1 MYQIPAAPCPEPP
14 SPTLG
19 KLPESSHARRRL
31 LRLSPVCWAGCKRR
45 ELVFPGA
52 AFSRQGAGGADA
64 DPSLTVRRCSDS
76 EVCSAPAAHRVT
88 VNSVLMLSSCPSRP
102 LALSVFWDQLP
113 NKPLAPR
120 FLTQGLLLR
129 KRQPVTSHPQA
140 FPHPRPPLG
149 QALSVRAPRGPRA
162 PAMAWVSPED
172 PDPLL
177 LPLSVPT
184 LT

>member
-1 MYQIPAAPCPEPP
+1 MPTPA
-14 SPTLG
+14 S
-19 KLPESSHARRRL
+19 
-31 LRLSPVCWAGCKRR
+31 LSG
-45 ELVFPGA
+45 GA
-52 AFSRQGAGGADA
+52 AILRCVPHQLPTGSR
-64 DPSLTVRRCSDS
+64 LTQFLCFP
-76 EVCSAPAAHRVT
+76 PALPA
-88 VNSVLMLSSCPSRP
+88 P